1 MTEEL
6 NNILEGKTTLI
17 KNKQYLSARAY
28 IEPFIKRMDE
38 FKATYNCQV
47 KTPDQLSVTEG
58 KPDLVYNR
66 VHIQAILPETYYNK
80 FGCRKVVGMIYGL
93 DVKTPIVKF
102 YIGNID
108 KNGNLIT
115 FDPNAM
121 IIQKLESATPIDF
134 SGIKGL
140 MELTDSSEV
149 MLKQLQET
157 FVDRDKFMGMLGE
170 WIDIALEKAIINDG
184 GKVKLATSL
193 PVDVYKSILK
203 DKDSG
208 YYISETEQ
216 ISMLDLY
223 KTFAS
228 KIREDDKD
236 IINRFEK
243 TLLINKVLKI

>member
-170 WIDIALEKAIINDG
+170 WIDIALEKAIVNDG

>member
-1 MTEEL
+1 
-6 NNILEGKTTLI
+6 
-17 KNKQYLSARAY
+17 
-28 IEPFIKRMDE
+28 
-38 FKATYNCQV
+38 
-47 KTPDQLSVTEG
+47 
-58 KPDLVYNR
+58 
-66 VHIQAILPETYYNK
+66 
-80 FGCRKVVGMIYGL
+80 MIYGL

-170 WIDIALEKAIINDG
+170 WIDIALEKAIVNDG